1 MDTILELKKQ
11 IEKVILLLEQRLVDD
26 PDRPILKTLYDRY
39 VKAEEILT
47 NNDNIKKIM
56 IVGGCRAYLDAF
68 SDYMNPLLIEMDK
81 AEKMF
86 ADLILRNIQQNQCI
100 DSRNESGISQSQN
113 RSSTGMFT
121 GGDYFT

>member
-1 MDTILELKKQ
+1 MDAILELKKQ
-11 IEKVILLLEQRLVDD
+11 IEKVILLLEQRLIDD

-47 NNDNIKKIM
+47 NNDNIEKKM

-81 AEKMF
+81 AEKCF
-86 ADLILRNIQQNQCI
+86 LNYCNV
-100 DSRNESGISQSQN
+100 
-113 RSSTGMFT
+113 TK
-121 GGDYFT
+121 